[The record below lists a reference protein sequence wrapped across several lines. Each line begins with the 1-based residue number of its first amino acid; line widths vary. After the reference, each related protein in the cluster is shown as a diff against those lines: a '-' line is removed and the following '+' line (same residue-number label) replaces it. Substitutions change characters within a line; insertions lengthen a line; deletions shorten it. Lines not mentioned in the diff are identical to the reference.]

1 MIDFNTAIKEDHE
14 GAYKTMKEFTGD
26 NMLLAKKE
34 LYYLRYKL
42 MEHEQVLV
50 FCSGFMDGNN
60 GLVVLTDKR
69 IMFIF
74 KGILSEK
81 LTSIPLMKITSLSG
95 EQGVV
100 HGKIVINDGSSSIK
114 ISHVQKKAVSYLI
127 KKYQELAYKG

>member
-1 MIDFNTAIKEDHE
+1 MIDFNTVIKEDPE
-14 GAYKTMKEFTGD
+14 GAYKTMKEFTDD

-34 LYYLRYKL
+34 LYYLQYKL

-69 IMFIF
+69 IMFMF

-95 EQGVV
+95 EQGMV
-100 HGKIVINDGSSSIK
+100 HGKIVINDGNSSIE
-114 ISHVQKKAVSYLI
+114 ISNVPKKAVGYFV
-127 KKYQELAYKG
+127 KKYQELTYN